1 MAISYVKVKRTINV
15 GDNPGEKFLAQIVRE
30 QPVNLDLIAD
40 QISGASTM
48 SKADVMG
55 VLQQLQ
61 VQMSYHLLR
70 GATIQLGLLG
80 TFSPSLRARAMS
92 TVDEVT
98 VQSIKGL
105 FINFRSSTWLNKEV
119 KNVGFRLV
127 DPTIKGLQVQTANA
141 ESEGVGGEA
150 MQEESEAEPAST
162 ESTTSRRKT
171 TAKTQES
178 ES

>member
-1 MAISYVKVKRTINV
+1 MAIPYVKVKRTIAV
-15 GDNPGEKFLAQIVRE
+15 GENPGEKFLAQIVRE
-30 QPVNLDLIAD
+30 QPVDLDLIAE

-70 GATIQLGLLG
+70 GATIHLGLLG
-80 TFSPSLRARAMS
+80 TFSPSLRSKAMP
-92 TVDEVT
+92 TLDEVN

-105 FINFRSSTWLNKEV
+105 FINYRTSSWLRKEV
-119 KNVGFRLV
+119 KSVGFRLV
-127 DPTIKGLQVQTANA
+127 DPTIKGIQVQTANA

>member
-1 MAISYVKVKRTINV
+1 MAISYVKVKRTIAV
-15 GDNPGEKFLAQIVRE
+15 GANPGEKFLAQIVRE
-30 QPVNLDLIAD
+30 QPVDLDLIAD

-70 GATIQLGLLG
+70 GATIHLGLLG
-80 TFSPSLRARAMS
+80 TFSPSLRARAME
-92 TVDEVT
+92 TVDDVT

-119 KNVGFRLV
+119 KNVGYRLV
-127 DPTIKGLQVQTANA
+127 DPTIEGLQVDAAAASLYGEDGEPDSTNATEQIVTA
-141 ESEGVGGEA
+141 S
-150 MQEESEAEPAST
+150 SRSKKSKT
-162 ESTTSRRKT
+162 DSKTSQADK
-171 TAKTQES
+171 
-178 ES
+178 